1 MKKEISHLSL
11 GERQILYTMRG
22 NGESFRKIAQTLER
36 SVSTVW
42 REICRNKGPSQVWRY
57 WLGSERA
64 EFAHNK
70 SALRKQERIR
80 EHQSLLDQD
89 AVLRIRVLDLLE
101 STNYSPEAIAQVIS
115 QSDYGVRISG
125 KSIRRWI
132 KRNYPKYQQHFP
144 HRGKR
149 RRARLTSPHHRKRQ
163 HSAPEKQ
170 NISERP
176 PEANKRLRIG
186 DLELDLIVCRQ
197 STSSILSI
205 RDRKTRHCWL
215 VKIESRESEMVRRAI
230 IGVINQLPPVIKT
243 CTYDRGSEFAEVWQL
258 KQLFQIE
265 NYFCDAYSAWQKGS
279 VENQNKEVR
288 RYIKKGTDLSKVEE
302 NELKRI
308 ELLLNH
314 KPRKCLSGCSS
325 SDSWHSE
332 IAAHRRM
339 LH

>member
-11 GERQILYTMRG
+11 CERQILYTMHR
-22 NGESFRKIAQTLER
+22 NGESFRDIAKTLSR
-36 SVSTVW
+36 SPSTVV
-42 REICRNKGPSQVWRY
+42 RELERNKGQFPIWRY
-57 WLGSERA
+57 WSNFERA
-64 EFAHNK
+64 QFAHEQYEK
-70 SALRKQERIR
+70 RKQERTR
-80 EHQSLLDQD
+80 KLKSLLDRD
-89 AVLRIRVLDLLE
+89 ASLRIRVLDLLVG
-101 STNYSPEAIAQVIS
+101 TNWSPEKIANILS
-115 QSDYGVRISG
+115 RADYGISLCG
-125 KSIRRWI
+125 KTIRRWI
-132 KRNYPKYQQHFP
+132 KKNYPKYQQHFP

-149 RRARLTSPHHRKRQ
+149 RRARLTPPHRRKGKQ
-163 HSAPEKQ
+163 AAPEKQ

-176 PEANKRLRIG
+176 LEANKRLRIG

-197 STSSILSI
+197 STCSILSI
-205 RDRKTRHCWL
+205 RDRKSRHCWL
-215 VKIESRESEMVRRAI
+215 VKIESRESEVVRRAI

-302 NELKRI
+302 TELKRI

-314 KPRKCLSGCSS
+314 KPRKCLSGFSS
-325 SDSWHSE
+325 SDSWHRE